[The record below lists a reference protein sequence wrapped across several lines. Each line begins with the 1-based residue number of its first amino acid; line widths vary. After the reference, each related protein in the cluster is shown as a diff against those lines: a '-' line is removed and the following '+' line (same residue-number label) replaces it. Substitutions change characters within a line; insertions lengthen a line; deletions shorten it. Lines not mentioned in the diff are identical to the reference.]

1 MATET
6 GRLSA
11 AEIFDRVAAG
21 GRDELKRPSHNL
33 AFSGLGAGLAMGISA
48 LGVAIAQVEL
58 GEGRVAEMVA
68 YLLYPL
74 GFLVVI
80 LGRQQLFTENTLFP
94 VSLILAERRHVA
106 STARLWAVVL
116 AANLVGTLLFALLA
130 VHTPALPTAVADQ
143 LQVLGV
149 EAGTRGF
156 ATVFWTGIVGGWLI
170 ALVAWLV
177 TASDDTIGQLAVVVL
192 LTYVVGLGH
201 FAHSIAGS
209 AEVLA
214 ALVGGDVPLSTY
226 LSWLTGAVT
235 GNAVGGVVIVALFNY
250 GQVHLTDDERAGSG
264 G

>member
-1 MATET
+1 MPTET

-21 GRDELKRPSHNL
+21 GRDELERPSRNL

-48 LGVAIAQVEL
+48 LGVAIAQTEL
-58 GEGRVAEMVA
+58 GAGRVAGMVA

-74 GFLVVI
+74 GFLAVI

-94 VSLILAERRHVA
+94 VSLVLAERRHVA

-130 VHTPALPTAVADQ
+130 IHTPALPTDVADQ

-156 ATVFWTGIVGGWLI
+156 ATVFWTGVVGGWLI

-177 TASDDTIGQLAVVVL
+177 TASDDTIGQLAVVFL

-214 ALVGGDVPLSTY
+214 AWVGGDAPLTSY
-226 LSWLTGAVT
+226 LSWLAGAVT

-250 GQVHLTDDERAGSG
+250 GQVHVSDNDKVKTSG
-264 G
+264 